1 MRLVRLIAALASI
14 LAGLLLLAPPAH
26 AAPADV
32 QRVETPFFFYTN
44 DCNGETLR
52 GSAIIQQIT
61 ITQSGTTR
69 QQNIILGVSATSSQG
84 NTYRTAEKTHTVF
97 YFDPFNAVIKTRFTL
112 VSQGSAPNLMVVGTF
127 NTITGEFTV
136 VADCTGTGS

>member
-32 QRVETPFFFYTN
+32 QRVETFFFYTN
-44 DCNGETLR
+44 DCNGETLS
-52 GSAIIQQIT
+52 GNATIQQIT
-61 ITQSGTTR
+61 VTQSGVTR
-69 QQNIILGVSATSSQG
+69 QQIIILGVSATSSQG

-112 VSQGSAPNLMVVGTF
+112 VSQGSAPNLVIVGTF
-127 NTITGEFTV
+127 NTITGEFTA